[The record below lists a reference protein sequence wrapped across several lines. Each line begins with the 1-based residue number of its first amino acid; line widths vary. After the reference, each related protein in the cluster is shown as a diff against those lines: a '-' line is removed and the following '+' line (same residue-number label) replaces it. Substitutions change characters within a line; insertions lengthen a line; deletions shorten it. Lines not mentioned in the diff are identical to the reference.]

1 MDAREL
7 GSIPYHPLPLAL
19 GVARYPPYPLLA
31 GAGAAARLVWLTL
44 VGEMGA
50 CIAHRPAAAL
60 AVGRRSRTTRGSGS
74 RVCAGSTKSVLE
86 RGLTTQACNVA
97 PPHRADKRCRV
108 DAPVEKVTP
117 QTRSCTCILRAPGK
131 LSTVGPAGLRL

>member
-50 CIAHRPAAAL
+50 CIAHRAAAAL
-60 AVGRRSRTTRGSGS
+60 AVGRRSRTTRGLGS
-74 RVCAGSTKSVLE
+74 RVCAGMSKRRRTSTRRNKI
-86 RGLTTQACNVA
+86 R
-97 PPHRADKRCRV
+97 
-108 DAPVEKVTP
+108 
-117 QTRSCTCILRAPGK
+117 
-131 LSTVGPAGLRL
+131 LS